1 MANKTTVFNYDP
13 PPTLDE
19 FMCDNS
25 RLRFIRGPIGS
36 AKSTACAMELFRRA
50 CEQEPG
56 EDGIRRTRMVVV
68 RNTLPQLR
76 TTCLETIRGL
86 FRDFMTYKV
95 SENKI
100 TIEVNDVYSEWYLF
114 SIDTEDNINKLLS
127 FEITMGWISEFR
139 EISPEIVQA
148 VYSRCGRFP
157 SKIHGGSSFHGIIAE
172 TNSFSEDSPWYELL
186 ELERPGNWGYH
197 IQPGGREPDAENV
210 ENLPETYYE
219 DMVESNTEDWVDQYI
234 DNNISSSLA
243 GAAVF
248 KKSFVPDFHTS
259 SVIKY
264 IPGKPLVIGLD
275 TGRHPAAVIGQLDNW
290 GRVLI
295 HAEAHAEGMGME
307 NFISTILRPLIADR
321 FGNAPIYAIIDPAGR
336 QRSQI
341 GEESVLDA
349 IKRMGFS
356 ARLASTNN
364 IDPRLRAVEK
374 LFLANI
380 GGKAS
385 ILIDNNNCPDL
396 IRALKHDYKYKRKKS
411 SGELDETPDK
421 NHPWSDLVDALQ
433 YLSLGISNSLT
444 GREIRAEEYVRPPPM
459 AVGAWT

>member
-1 MANKTTVFNYDP
+1 MSSSIFEYTP
-13 PPTLDE
+13 PKTLDE
-19 FMCDNS
+19 FMMDDS

-50 CEQEPG
+50 CEQEPDA
-56 EDGIRRTRMVVV
+56 DGMRRTRMVIV

-157 SKIHGGSSFHGIIAE
+157 SKIHGGATFHGIIAE

-186 ELERPGNWGYH
+186 ELDRPKNWGYH

-210 ENLPETYYE
+210 ENLPDDYYA

-234 DNNISSSLA
+234 DNHISSSLA

-248 KKSFVPDFHTS
+248 KKSFVPEFHIAESLQATLS
-259 SVIKY
+259 NS
-264 IPGKPLVIGLD
+264 LVIGLD
-275 TGRHPAAVIGQLDNW
+275 TGRHPAAIIGQLDAW
-290 GRVLI
+290 GRVLVLG
-295 HAEAHAEGMGME
+295 EAYAEGTGME
-307 NFISTILRPLIADR
+307 NFIKTVLRPMVVEKW
-321 FGNAPIYAIIDPAGR
+321 GNIRCFAIVDPAGK

-341 GEESVLDA
+341 GEESVIEA
-349 IKRMGFS
+349 IKRLGFS
-356 ARLASTNN
+356 ARPASTNN

-374 LFLANI
+374 LLLSSVN
-380 GGKAS
+380 GKAA
-385 ILIDNNNCPDL
+385 ILIDGSACPML
-396 IRALKHDYKYKRKKS
+396 VRSLKHDYRYKRKKA
-411 SGELDETPDK
+411 SGELDESPEK
-421 NHPWSDLVDALQ
+421 NHPASDLCDALQ
-433 YLSLGISNSLT
+433 YLALGITNNLM
-444 GREIRAEEYVRPPPM
+444 GREIRGETYERRPPIP
-459 AVGAWT
+459 VGAWT

>member
-1 MANKTTVFNYDP
+1 LGNASHFDYNP
-13 PPTLDE
+13 PATLND
-19 FMCDNS
+19 FMWDNS

-50 CEQEPG
+50 CEQEPDD
-56 EDGIRRTRMVVV
+56 DGIRRTRMVIV

-100 TIEVNDVYSEWYLF
+100 TIEVNDVHSEWYLF

-157 SKIHGGSSFHGIIAE
+157 SKIHGGATFHGIIAE
-172 TNSFSEDSPWYELL
+172 TNSFSEDSPWFELL
-186 ELERPGNWGYH
+186 ELDRPKNWGYH

-234 DNNISSSLA
+234 DNHISASLA

-248 KKSFVPDFHTS
+248 KKSFVPDFHTAENS
-259 SVIKY
+259 LNY

-275 TGRHPAAVIGQLDNW
+275 TGRHPAAIIGQLDAW

-295 HAEAHAEGMGME
+295 HAEAYAEGMGME
-307 NFISTILRPLIADR
+307 NFISTILRPLIAER
-321 FGNAPIYAIIDPAGR
+321 FGNAPVFAIIDPAGR

-349 IKRMGFS
+349 IKRMGLS

-380 GGKAS
+380 GGKAA
-385 ILIDNNNCPDL
+385 ILIDSFHCPML
-396 IRALKHDYKYKRKKS
+396 VRSLKHDYKYKRKKA

-421 NHPWSDLVDALQ
+421 NHPASDLCDGLQ
-433 YLSLGISNSLT
+433 YLALGISNSLI
-444 GREIRAEEYVRPPPM
+444 GRELRCEEYVRKPPM
-459 AVGAWT
+459 PVGAWT

>member
-1 MANKTTVFNYDP
+1 MANNSVFTYDP
-13 PPTLDE
+13 PATLDG

-25 RLRFIRGPIGS
+25 RLRFVRGPIGS
-36 AKSTACAMELFRRA
+36 AKSTAMAMELFRRA
-50 CEQEPG
+50 CEQAPG
-56 EDGIRRTRMVVV
+56 SDGIRRTRMVIV

-157 SKIHGGSSFHGIIAE
+157 SKIHGGATFHGIVAE

-186 ELERPGNWGYH
+186 ELDRPGNWGYH
-197 IQPGGREPDAENV
+197 VQPGGREPTAENV

-234 DNNISSSLA
+234 DNHISASLA

-248 KKSFVPDFHTS
+248 KKSFVPDFHTAELALS
-259 SVIKY
+259 Y
-264 IPGKPLVIGLD
+264 IRGKPLVIGID
-275 TGRHPAAVIGQLDNW
+275 TGRNPAAVIGQLDAW

-295 HAEAHAEGMGME
+295 LGESHAEGVGIE
-307 NFISTILRPLIADR
+307 LFISQYLRPLLTEK
-321 FGNAPIYAIIDPAGR
+321 FGNAPAYLIIDPAGR

-349 IKRMGFS
+349 LKRLGFS

-380 GGKAS
+380 GGKAA
-385 ILIDNNNCPDL
+385 ILIDRYACPDL
-396 IRALKHDYKYKRKKS
+396 IRALKHEYKYKRKKA
-411 SGELDETPDK
+411 SGELDESPDK
-421 NHPWSDLVDALQ
+421 THPWSDLADALQ
-433 YLSLGISNSLT
+433 YLSLGISNSLI
-444 GREIRAEEYVRPPPM
+444 GRELRNEEYVRKPAMP
-459 AVGAWT
+459 VGAWT

>member
-1 MANKTTVFNYDP
+1 MGKNSTFNYNP
-13 PPTLDE
+13 PDTLND
-19 FMCDNS
+19 FMWDNS

-50 CEQEPG
+50 CEQEPDD
-56 EDGIRRTRMVVV
+56 DGIRRTRMVIV

-100 TIEVNDVYSEWYLF
+100 TIEVNDVHSEWYLF

-157 SKIHGGSSFHGIIAE
+157 SKIHGGATFHGIVAE

-186 ELERPGNWGYH
+186 ELDRPSNWGYH
-197 IQPGGREPDAENV
+197 VQPGGREPDAENV

-234 DNNISSSLA
+234 DNHISASLA
-243 GAAVF
+243 GSAVF

-259 SVIKY
+259 DTLNF
-264 IPGKPLVIGLD
+264 IPGKPLIIGMD
-275 TGRHPAAVIGQLDNW
+275 TGRHPAAIIGQLDAW

-307 NFISTILRPLIADR
+307 NFISTILRPLIAER
-321 FGNAPIYAIIDPAGR
+321 FGNASVYAIIDPAGR

-349 IKRMGFS
+349 IKRMGLS

-380 GGKAS
+380 GGKAA
-385 ILIDNNNCPDL
+385 ILIDTRYCPTL
-396 IRALKHDYKYKRKKS
+396 LRSLKHDYKYKRSKASKQ
-411 SGELDETPDK
+411 LDETPDK
-421 NHPWSDLVDALQ
+421 NHPASDLCDGLQ
-433 YLSLGISNSLT
+433 YLALGISNSLI
-444 GREIRAEEYVRPPPM
+444 GRELRAEEYVRKPAMP
-459 AVGAWT
+459 VGAWT

>member
-1 MANKTTVFNYDP
+1 MSKASVFTYDP
-13 PPTLDE
+13 PPTLDD
-19 FMCDNS
+19 FMMDDS

-50 CEQEPG
+50 CEQEPD
-56 EDGIRRTRMVVV
+56 EDGVRRTRMVVV

-100 TIEVNDVYSEWYLF
+100 TIEVNDVHSEWYLF

-157 SKIHGGSSFHGIIAE
+157 SKIHGGATFHGIIAE

-186 ELERPGNWGYH
+186 ELARPKNWGYH
-197 IQPGGREPDAENV
+197 IQPGGREPNAENI

-219 DMVESNTEDWVDQYI
+219 DMVESNTDDWVDQYI
-234 DNNISSSLA
+234 DNHISASLA
-243 GAAVF
+243 GSAVF
-248 KKSFVPDFHTS
+248 KKSFVPEFHLTDNLN
-259 SVIKY
+259 Y

-275 TGRHPAAVIGQLDNW
+275 TGRHPAAIIGQLDAW

-321 FGNAPIYAIIDPAGR
+321 FGNAPIYAIIDPAGK

-380 GGKAS
+380 GGKAA
-385 ILIDNNNCPDL
+385 ILINSSTCTEL
-396 IRALKHDYKYKRKKS
+396 VRALKHDYKYKRNKTSKM
-411 SGELDETPDK
+411 LDETPEK
-421 NHPWSDLVDALQ
+421 NHPASDLCDGLQ
-433 YLSLGISNSLT
+433 YLALGITNSLT
-444 GREIRAEEYVRPPPM
+444 GREIRAEEYVRKPPM